1 MNKRNLIVS
10 LMMITGLFAQSV
22 VGIVND
28 ADTIGRMLA
37 ARGHKLTYGGGRTG
51 LMGAVS
57 GGALVAGGHVHGI
70 IPHFLE
76 SLEVGNQQ
84 VQKLDVVENMHE
96 RKAKMYEEADG
107 FIVLPGGLG
116 TMDEWM
122 EVMTWNQL
130 GLLKSPV
137 FVMNTDG
144 YWQRLLEMID
154 HANKTGFVHSKGIFE
169 MYVAATPDEL
179 IDLVDGK
186 KQAAG

>member
-1 MNKRNLIVS
+1 MANFCVFGGAAKGTSEQFI
-10 LMMITGLFAQSV
+10 
-22 VGIVND
+22 ND

-37 ARGHKLTYGGGRTG
+37 ARGHSMTYGGGRTG

-57 GGALVAGGHVHGI
+57 GGALGVGGHVHGI

-76 SLEVGNQQ
+76 NLEVGNQQ

-96 RKAKMYEEADG
+96 RKAKMYEGANG

-130 GLLKSPV
+130 GLLKAPV

-144 YWQRLLEMID
+144 YWQALLEMID
-154 HANKTGFVHSKGIFE
+154 HANKSGFVHSKGIFE
-169 MYVAATPDEL
+169 MYVATTPDEL
-179 IDLVDGK
+179 IDLIDGK

>member
-1 MNKRNLIVS
+1 MANFCVFGGAAKGTS
-10 LMMITGLFAQSV
+10 DQFAT
-22 VGIVND
+22 D
-28 ADTIGRMLA
+28 AETIGRMLA

-57 GGALVAGGHVHGI
+57 GGALGAGGHVHGI

-84 VQKLDVVENMHE
+84 VQELEVVEHMHE
-96 RKAKMYEEADG
+96 RKAKMYGQADG

-130 GLLKSPV
+130 GLLNAPV
-137 FVMNTDG
+137 FVLNTDG
-144 YWQRLLEMID
+144 YWQAMLDMLH
-154 HANKTGFVHSKGIFE
+154 HANEAGFIHSKGVFE
-169 MYVAATPDEL
+169 LYVGASPDEL
-179 IDLVDGK
+179 IDLIDGK
-186 KQAAG
+186 KRATG

>member
-1 MNKRNLIVS
+1 MANFCVFGGAAKGTS
-10 LMMITGLFAQSV
+10 AQF
-22 VGIVND
+22 IND
-28 ADTIGRMLA
+28 AEIVGRMLA

-57 GGALVAGGHVHGI
+57 GGALEAGGHVHGI
-70 IPHFLE
+70 IPYFLE
-76 SLEVGNQQ
+76 SLEVGNHQ
-84 VQKLDVVENMHE
+84 VQKLEVVENMHE
-96 RKAKMYEEADG
+96 RKAKMYAESDG

-130 GLLKSPV
+130 GLLKAPV

-144 YWQRLLEMID
+144 YWQALLNMID
-154 HANKTGFVHSKGIFE
+154 HANKTGFVHSKGVFE

-179 IDLVDGK
+179 IDLIDDK
-186 KQAAG
+186 KQAAM

>member
-1 MNKRNLIVS
+1 MANFCVFGGATKGTS
-10 LMMITGLFAQSV
+10 KQF
-22 VGIVND
+22 VND

-37 ARGHKLTYGGGRTG
+37 ARGHRLTYGGGRTG

-144 YWQRLLEMID
+144 YWQKLLEMID
-154 HANKTGFVHSKGIFE
+154 HANKTGFIHSKGIFE
-169 MYVAATPDEL
+169 MYVAASPDEL
-179 IDLVDGK
+179 IDLIDGK